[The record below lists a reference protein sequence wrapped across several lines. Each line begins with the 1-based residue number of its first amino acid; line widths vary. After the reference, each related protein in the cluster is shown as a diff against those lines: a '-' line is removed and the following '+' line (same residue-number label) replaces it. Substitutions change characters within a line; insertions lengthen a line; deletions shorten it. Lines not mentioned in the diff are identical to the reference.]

1 MIKFHRLYFL
11 LFIFFFFNTN
21 NSFGNDKIAIID
33 LDTVFNNSD
42 FGQALLKDIEKL
54 NQDNISKLTS
64 IENELKKSE
73 QNIKN
78 KKNVISQNE
87 FDKELAS
94 LKNKINDYRK
104 LKKEMVDKIEQEK
117 KIILKKF
124 FKEINP
130 IIQNYMEK
138 NSINIL
144 LERKNVFIGKNN
156 SDITITIINEINN
169 KIKFK

>member
-1 MIKFHRLYFL
+1 M
-11 LFIFFFFNTN
+11 
-21 NSFGNDKIAIID
+21 SKI
-33 LDTVFNNSD
+33 
-42 FGQALLKDIEKL
+42 LKI
-54 NQDNISKLTS
+54 
-64 IENELKKSE
+64 
-73 QNIKN
+73 

-169 KIKFK
+169 KIKF

>member
-1 MIKFHRLYFL
+1 
-11 LFIFFFFNTN
+11 
-21 NSFGNDKIAIID
+21 
-33 LDTVFNNSD
+33 
-42 FGQALLKDIEKL
+42 
-54 NQDNISKLTS
+54 
-64 IENELKKSE
+64 
-73 QNIKN
+73 
-78 KKNVISQNE
+78 
-87 FDKELAS
+87 
-94 LKNKINDYRK
+94 
-104 LKKEMVDKIEQEK
+104 MVDKIEQEK

>member
-1 MIKFHRLYFL
+1 M
-11 LFIFFFFNTN
+11 
-21 NSFGNDKIAIID
+21 
-33 LDTVFNNSD
+33 
-42 FGQALLKDIEKL
+42 KDIEKL

-73 QNIKN
+73 ENIKN
-78 KKNVISQNE
+78 KKNVISQTE